1 MILYIEDAK
10 DSTRKLLV
18 VTREFGKDAGFK
30 INRQKSVASL
40 YINNENL
47 EEKNWLF
54 GWFMLM
60 FDRKQ

>member
-18 VTREFGKDAGFK
+18 VTHEFDKDAGFK
-30 INRQKSVASL
+30 INRQKPVASL
-40 YINNENL
+40 YINNENS

-54 GWFMLM
+54 S
-60 FDRKQ
+60 